1 MFRCHTAHDAS
12 DATPP
17 CNHRTPP
24 VQQALDELRSELSV
38 DRVDLA
44 ELVVLGA
51 GAKLAQVRAEG
62 ERSRAAGGRVADW
75 IRSRTVPA
83 DADAA
88 DEVRRSGWTDA

>member
-1 MFRCHTAHDAS
+1 MPTTRRRHAITE
-12 DATPP
+12 TPP
-17 CNHRTPP
+17 I
-24 VQQALDELRSELSV
+24 QEALDELRSELGV

-62 ERSRAAGGRVADW
+62 ERSREACERVADW
-75 IRSRTVPA
+75 IRNRTVPA